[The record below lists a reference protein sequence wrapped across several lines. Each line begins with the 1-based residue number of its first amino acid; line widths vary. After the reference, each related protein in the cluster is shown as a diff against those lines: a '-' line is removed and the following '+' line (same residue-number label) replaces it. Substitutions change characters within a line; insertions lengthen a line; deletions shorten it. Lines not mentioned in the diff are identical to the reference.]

1 MSNNSS
7 KKHTHQPEDNK
18 YLNMDLLRFT
28 TAGSVD
34 DGKSTLI
41 GRLLYD
47 SKSIFEDQMEAIEK
61 SSKSSGEEE
70 VNLALLTDGLKA
82 EREQKIT
89 IDVAYR
95 YFATPKRKFIIA
107 DTPGHTQYTRNMV
120 TGASTAELAIVLL
133 DASKGVLTQS
143 RRHAF
148 ISSLLKI
155 PHLVVAV
162 NKMDL
167 VDYDEGRFNE
177 IVSEFREFAKK
188 LEIDNITYIPI
199 SALKGDNV
207 VSKSRISAKSGLPGD
222 DGKNLES
229 GSSQNTGQPSGSRQ
243 TGGETNH
250 MSWYNG
256 PTLLHHLETVKVD
269 ASRNVIDFR
278 FPVQYVIRPNQN
290 FRGFSGQISSGRIK
304 PGDEVTALPSKI
316 SSRVK
321 EIVTKDGNLEE
332 AFAGD
337 SVVLTIEDEIDISR
351 GDMIVRKNNV
361 PEVTTAFEGYLCWMN
376 EEAMEP
382 GRQYLMMHTT
392 KTTPVFIDKLIYKM
406 NVDTLSREDADRLQL
421 NEIGRAKFRTA
432 QPLFIDAY
440 QVNQKTGSFV
450 IIDPASN
457 VTVGAGMIRAGSTES
472 NGRGELTDDGRR
484 KTGEPSVAGPPS
496 SVSPNVT
503 WEPWN
508 IPREEREKRNGHE
521 ANVLWL
527 TGISGAGKSTIA
539 KALEKKL
546 WEEGKQ
552 TILLDGDQVR
562 HGLNGDLGFSPE
574 DRTENIR
581 RVGEVARL
589 FFEHGNIVI
598 CTFVSPYKADRDR
611 VRSLVPEGRFRE
623 IHITCSSETAQ
634 KRDPKGLYEK
644 AKKGEIKGLTGY
656 DGEYQ
661 MPDKAT
667 LTIDTD
673 DVDVN
678 LAVEKLVQILKK

>member
-1 MSNNSS
+1 
-7 KKHTHQPEDNK
+7 
-18 YLNMDLLRFT
+18 MDLLRFT

-61 SSKSSGEEE
+61 TSKSSGEEE

-95 YFATPKRKFIIA
+95 YFATPRRKFIIA
-107 DTPGHTQYTRNMV
+107 DTPGHVQYTRNMV

-148 ISSLLKI
+148 ISSLLQI

-167 VDYDEGRFNE
+167 VDYSEERFNE
-177 IVSEFREFAKK
+177 IVEEFRQFARK

-207 VSKSRISAKSGLPGD
+207 VSKKRPIEGNNLNGMDSSTSAEEKDFMP
-222 DGKNLES
+222 
-229 GSSQNTGQPSGSRQ
+229 
-243 TGGETNH
+243 
-250 MSWYNG
+250 WYNG
-256 PTLLHHLETVKVD
+256 STLLHHLESVKVD
-269 ASRNVIDFR
+269 ASENVIDFR

-290 FRGFSGQISSGRIK
+290 FRGFSGRVASGRIK
-304 PGDEVTALPSKI
+304 PGDEIKVLPGRQ
-316 SSRVK
+316 SSRIK
-321 EIVTKDGNLEE
+321 EIISFEDSVEE

-361 PEVTTAFEGYLCWMN
+361 PSVVSTLEAYLCWMN
-376 EEAMEP
+376 EEAMQP
-382 GRQYLMMHTT
+382 GKAYQLMHTT
-392 KTTPVFIDKLIYKM
+392 RLTQVYFDEVIYRM
-406 NVDTLSREDADRLQL
+406 NVDTLSREDAKELKL
-421 NEIGRAKFRTA
+421 NEIGRVKLTTSH
-432 QPLFIDAY
+432 PLFIDAY
-440 QVNQKTGSFV
+440 QVNLKTGSFI
-450 IIDPASN
+450 IIDPATN
-457 VTVGAGMIRAGSTES
+457 VTVAAGMIRAGSTGKNGES
-472 NGRGELTDDGRR
+472 AVDATEQRMKDDTA
-484 KTGEPSVAGPPS
+484 KSEPSKRI
-496 SVSPNVT
+496 SPNVV

-508 IPREEREKRNGHE
+508 IPLSEHEKRNGHK
-521 ANVLWL
+521 AAVLWF

-539 KALEKKL
+539 KELEKKL
-546 WEEGKQ
+546 WSEGKQ

-562 HGLNGDLGFSPE
+562 HGLSGDLGFSPE
-574 DRTENIR
+574 DRSENIR

-589 FFEHGNIVI
+589 FFEHGNVVL
-598 CTFVSPYKADRDR
+598 CTFVSPFQADRQK
-611 VRSLVPEGRFRE
+611 VKELFPENRFIE
-623 IHITCSSETAQ
+623 IHVTCDRKTAQ
-634 KRDPKGLYEK
+634 ERDPKGLYEK
-644 AKKGEIKGLTGY
+644 AKKGEIKNLTGFNADY
-656 DGEYQ
+656 EAPKSD
-661 MPDKAT
+661 DAII
-667 LTIDTD
+667 IDTD
-673 DVDVN
+673 KLSVDEAVN
-678 LAVEKLVQILKK
+678 RVLEVLSFE